1 MFLDYIFLLFC
12 EVQLFAFL
20 AKICGHS
27 EGVGFSYEKLSDIPG
42 LKPCGRKERIVLAKL
57 CRNLK
62 ISVAALMTDMGRGKR
77 YNSF

>member
-42 LKPCGRKERIVLAKL
+42 SKTTWSKRED
-57 CRNLK
+57 
-62 ISVAALMTDMGRGKR
+62 SVGEAVSKSENFSRCFDNGHG
-77 YNSF
+77 